1 MARKTASRAVQSLVN
16 VSPVA
21 GAQLRAR
28 MSAFLDLLRDN
39 GFLVGLEEAQDCLR
53 FAGAADLGRQSI
65 LRTGLRSVCCTCRA
79 DWECFD
85 ELFDAYWLK
94 RGIKG
99 MVKVSG
105 TPPKG
110 RGARKLSETGAPQGS
125 LGAPDQVSREE
136 TAVGDSPADRQG
148 RREGASIAESLAEAD
163 FRHLVTAE
171 ELQRVH
177 DLADRLARRMRH
189 RLSRRERQRR
199 RGRRLDLRRT
209 IHRSIGRGGL
219 PIDLAWRRRRDKP
232 LRLVVVLDAS
242 GSMSQYSTF
251 FLRFIHGVLDRFR
264 EAEAFVCH
272 SRLIHVAPA
281 LKDRDAGKAV
291 ERLSLIAQGWAGG
304 TRIGE
309 SLAVFNRQHA
319 ARVVHGRSVV
329 MIVSDGFDTGAPE
342 LLARE
347 MAALRRRSKRVIWL
361 NPMIGWQDYEPTAGG
376 MVAALPYI
384 DLFAPAHN
392 LKSLEALAPYLERV

>member
-1 MARKTASRAVQSLVN
+1 MVAEAVIPQAIAPDSL
-16 VSPVA
+16 SPVA
-21 GAQLRAR
+21 GAQLRLR
-28 MSAFLDLLRDN
+28 MTAFLNLLRDN

-53 FAGAADLGRQSI
+53 FAAAADLTRPAI
-65 LRTGLRSVCCTCRA
+65 LRTGLRSICCTRLA
-79 DWECFD
+79 DWQRFD

-99 MVKVSG
+99 LLRVSG
-105 TPPKG
+105 TPPSAK
-110 RGARKLSETGAPQGS
+110 GARKLSEAGAPGGR
-125 LGAPDQVSREE
+125 LGVPDQVSRDGEGG
-136 TAVGDSPADRQG
+136 ASNPADRQG
-148 RREGASIAESLAEAD
+148 KREGASSAESLAEAD

-177 DLADRLARRMRH
+177 DLADLLARRMRH

-219 PIDLAWRRRRDKP
+219 PIDLAWRKRRDKP
-232 LRLVVVLDAS
+232 LRLVIVLDAS
-242 GSMSQYSTF
+242 GSMSQYSSF

-264 EAEAFVCH
+264 EAEAFVFH
-272 SRLIHVAPA
+272 TRLIHVSPA
-281 LKDRDAGKAV
+281 LKERNPTKAV

-304 TRIGE
+304 TKIGE
-309 SLAVFNRQHA
+309 SLAGFNRNHA

-329 MIVSDGFDTGAPE
+329 MIVSDGYDTGAPE
-342 LLARE
+342 VLGRE
-347 MAALRRRSKRVIWL
+347 MAALRRRTKRIVWL

-376 MVAALPYI
+376 MRAALPYV

-392 LKSLEALAPYLERV
+392 LKSLEALAPYLEQI

>member
-1 MARKTASRAVQSLVN
+1 MAADARALDVIAPENL
-16 VSPVA
+16 SPVA
-21 GAQLRAR
+21 GAQLRQR
-28 MSAFLDLLRDN
+28 MAAFLALLRDN

-53 FAGAADLGRQSI
+53 FAAAADLGRPAS
-65 LRTGLRSVCCTCRA
+65 LRAGLRSVCCTCRA
-79 DWECFD
+79 DWQRFD

-94 RGIKG
+94 RGMKG

-110 RGARKLSETGAPQGS
+110 RGARRLSEAGAPRGS
-125 LGAPDQVSREE
+125 LGAPDQVSREGAE
-136 TAVGDSPADRQG
+136 AGGNPADRQG
-148 RREGASIAESLAEAD
+148 RREGASSAECLAEAD

-177 DLADRLARRMRH
+177 ELADRLARRMRH

-199 RGRRLDLRRT
+199 KGRRLDLRRT

-219 PIDLAWRRRRDKP
+219 PIDLAWRKRRERP

-264 EAEAFVCH
+264 EAEAFVFH
-272 SRLIHVAPA
+272 TRLIHVSPA
-281 LKDRDAGKAV
+281 LKERDAAKAV

-304 TRIGE
+304 TKIGE
-309 SLAVFNRQHA
+309 SLAAFNRHHA

-347 MAALRRRSKRVIWL
+347 MAALRRRTKRIVWL

-376 MVAALPYI
+376 MSAALPYI

-392 LKSLEALAPYLERV
+392 LKSLEALAPYLEQT

>member
-1 MARKTASRAVQSLVN
+1 MSSLALTPEN
-16 VSPVA
+16 VTPVA
-21 GAQLRAR
+21 GGQLRQR
-28 MSAFLDLLRDN
+28 MSAFLKILRDN

-53 FAGAADLGRQSI
+53 FAARCDLSRPAV
-65 LRTGLRSVCCTCRA
+65 LRSGLRSIACTRLE
-79 DWECFD
+79 DWRRFD
-85 ELFDAYWLK
+85 ELFEAYWLK
-94 RGIKG
+94 RGMKG
-99 MVKVSG
+99 VLRVAG

-110 RGARKLSETGAPQGS
+110 RGARRLSEAGAPGGS
-125 LGAPDQVSREE
+125 LGTPDSTERQGEE
-136 TAVGDSPADRQG
+136 GIGNPADREG
-148 RREGASIAESLAEAD
+148 RREGASTSESLAEAD
-163 FRHLVTAE
+163 FRHLITAE
-171 ELQRVH
+171 ELSRVH
-177 DLADRLARRMRH
+177 ELADRLARRMRH

-219 PIDLAWRRRRDKP
+219 PIDLAWRKRRDKP

-264 EAEAFVCH
+264 EAEAFVFH
-272 SRLIHVAPA
+272 TRLIHVSPA
-281 LKDRDAGKAV
+281 LKERNATKAV
-291 ERLSLIAQGWAGG
+291 ERLSLIAQGWSGG

-309 SLAVFNRQHA
+309 SLAAFNRQHA

-329 MIVSDGFDTGAPE
+329 MIVSDGYDTGAPD
-342 LLARE
+342 LLGRE
-347 MAALRRRSKRVIWL
+347 MAALRRRTKRIVWL
-361 NPMIGWQDYEPTAGG
+361 NPMIGWQGYEPVAGG
-376 MVAALPYI
+376 MQAALPYI

>member
-1 MARKTASRAVQSLVN
+1 VGRGAAVESFEPTPL
-16 VSPVA
+16 A
-21 GAQLRAR
+21 GTQLRVRLA
-28 MSAFLDLLRDN
+28 AFLNLLRDN
-39 GFLVGLEEAQDCLR
+39 GFLVGLEETADCLR
-53 FAGAADLGRQSI
+53 FAGANDLSRQSV
-65 LRTGLRSVCCTCRA
+65 LRTGLRSICCTREA
-79 DWECFD
+79 DWRRFD
-85 ELFDAYWLK
+85 EIFDAYWLK

-99 MVKVSG
+99 LLKVSG
-105 TPPKG
+105 TPPRG
-110 RGARKLSETGAPQGS
+110 RGARKLSEAGAPGDS
-125 LGAPDQVSREE
+125 LGPPDRVEREAE
-136 TAVGDSPADRQG
+136 AGAGNPADRRG
-148 RREGASIAESLAEAD
+148 KREGASTAESLAQAD

-199 RGRRLDLRRT
+199 KGRRLDLRRT

-219 PIDLAWRRRRDKP
+219 PIDLAWRKRREKP

-242 GSMSQYSTF
+242 GSMSQYSAF
-251 FLRFIHGVLDRFR
+251 FIRFIHGVLDRFR
-264 EAEAFVCH
+264 EAEAFVFH
-272 SRLIHVAPA
+272 TRLIHVSPA
-281 LKDRDAGKAV
+281 LKERNATKAV
-291 ERLSLIAQGWAGG
+291 ERLSLIAQGWSGG

-309 SLAVFNRQHA
+309 SLANFNRHHA
-319 ARVVHGRSVV
+319 PRVVHGRSVV

-347 MAALRRRSKRVIWL
+347 MAALRRRSKRIVWL

-376 MVAALPYI
+376 MRAALPYI

-392 LKSLEALAPYLERV
+392 LKSLEALEPYLAEV